1 MVDSRLPGL
10 HRLPLPERRAAVA
23 IAADLPAAAVEAW
36 ESGGLDAATADR
48 LVENVVGTFALPVGV
63 AVNFRVNGRDV
74 LVPMVVEEPSVVA
87 AASNMARLVRSA
99 GGFTAEADPSVM
111 IGQIEIPA
119 PRDPVAC
126 ASALEAARDRLEAAG
141 NARLPELEALGGGVR
156 GIEVR
161 WVRYDE
167 PGQPHEERVVLHVHV
182 DCLDAMGANM
192 VNTVAE
198 ALAPEVEALTGDP
211 VGLRI
216 LSNLADRRLARA
228 RVEIPPEILGTQRFP
243 GPMVAQGIASAW
255 RFAWSDPYRAATHNK
270 GVMNGVDAVVLATGN
285 DWRAVEAGAH
295 AFAARHGHYRPLTTW
310 RVDEAGRLVG
320 TIELPLQLGTV
331 GGTLRVR
338 PGVRAN
344 LALLGIRSARE
355 LAEVTAAVGLAQN
368 LGALRALATSGI
380 QEGHMRLH
388 ARSVAVLAGAEG
400 DEVAALVERLV
411 ADRDFSDARAR
422 AVLEEIRG
430 GEAG

>member
-10 HRLPLPERRAAVA
+10 HRLPLLERRAAVA
-23 IAADLPAAAVEAW
+23 VAADLPPEAIDAW
-36 ESGGLDAATADR
+36 ASGGLDVATADR

-87 AASNMARLVRSA
+87 AASNMARLARTG
-99 GGFTAEADPSVM
+99 GGFVAEADPSVM
-111 IGQIEIPA
+111 IGQIEIPS
-119 PRDPVAC
+119 PRDPKAC
-126 ASALEAARDRLEAAG
+126 AAVLEAMRDSLVALG
-141 NARLPELEALGGGVR
+141 NERLPELVAMGGGVR

-167 PGQPHEERVVLHVHV
+167 PGQPAEERVVLHVHV

-192 VNTVAE
+192 VNTVVE
-198 ALAPEVEALTGDP
+198 GLAPEVEALTGDT

-228 RVEIPPEILGTQRFP
+228 RVAIPASALGTPRYP
-243 GPMVAQGIASAW
+243 GPVVAQGIASAW

-270 GVMNGVDAVVLATGN
+270 GVLNGVDAVVLATGN

-295 AFAARHGHYRPLTTW
+295 AFAARHGTYRPLTTW
-310 RVDEAGRLVG
+310 RVDETGALLG

-344 LALLGIRSARE
+344 LALMGVRSARE
-355 LAEVTAAVGLAQN
+355 LAEIVAAVGLAQN

-388 ARSVAVLAGAEG
+388 ARSVALLAGAEG
-400 DEVAALVERLV
+400 DEVETVVARLV
-411 ADRDFSDARAR
+411 KDGDFSDARAS
-422 AVLEEIRG
+422 AVLADLR
-430 GEAG
+430 AGDDP